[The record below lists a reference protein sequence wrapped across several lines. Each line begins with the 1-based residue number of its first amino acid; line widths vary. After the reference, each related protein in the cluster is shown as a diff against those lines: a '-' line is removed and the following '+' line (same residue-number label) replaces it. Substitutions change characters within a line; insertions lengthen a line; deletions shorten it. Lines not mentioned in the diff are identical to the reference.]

1 VNEKSA
7 TVYVPIYNTLNTTM
21 MILDTFL
28 AHIAPHEC
36 VGCGTEGKL
45 VCEACSSKLVQPA
58 GRCYR
63 CHRVS
68 PEGRTCANCL
78 RTSKLYAVT
87 AVALYEDC
95 AKDLVWRLKF
105 GSARMA
111 AREMAELMAGR
122 YTFTGTPVLLVPVPT
137 ATSRIRRRGYDQAR
151 LLARELSRATR
162 LPYCNCLSRLGQHQQ
177 VGASRERRLKQLA
190 EAFRV
195 SALAPIRGA
204 HIILVDDVVTTG
216 ATLEAAAAV
225 LKASGAKRVEAIVF
239 ARA

>member
-1 VNEKSA
+1 MNEKSA

-36 VGCGTEGKL
+36 VGCGAEGKL

-63 CHRVS
+63 CHKIS
-68 PEGRTCANCL
+68 PDGRTCANCL

-87 AVALYEDC
+87 AVSLYEDC

-111 AREMAELMAGR
+111 AREMAQVMAER
-122 YTFTGTPVLLVPVPT
+122 YPIDGNRVLIVPIST
-137 ATSRIRRRGYDQAR
+137 ATSRIRQRGYDQAQ
-151 LLARELSRATR
+151 LLARELSRTTR
-162 LPYCNCLSRLGQHQQ
+162 APYLNCLRRLGQHQQ
-177 VGASRERRLKQLA
+177 VGASRQKRLEQLQGT
-190 EAFRV
+190 FRV
-195 SALAPIRGA
+195 SSPGPVRGA
-204 HIILVDDVVTTG
+204 HILLVDDVITTG
-216 ATLEAAAAV
+216 ATLEAAAAS
-225 LKASGAKRVEAIVF
+225 LKAAGASRITAITF
-239 ARA
+239 AQA